1 MSTPAESASL
11 LLKLYELRR
20 DPVMRTARDWFV
32 RDFNPA
38 SYEELVA
45 VLGGEH
51 NPHFRMV
58 AGYWD
63 MACSFVVHDAI
74 DWQMFVDASPEA
86 IPAFAK
92 IEPYL
97 GELRSRVGPD
107 YFGRHW
113 EAVMTRIPG
122 GAALFREFRE
132 ALRAADR
139 PGSSGD

>member
-1 MSTPAESASL
+1 MSTAAESAQL

-20 DPVMRTARDWFV
+20 DPTMRTARDWFI
-32 RDFNPA
+32 REFNPA
-38 SYEELVA
+38 SYDDVA
-45 VLGGEH
+45 VALSGAH

-63 MACSFVVHDAI
+63 MACSLVVNGAI
-74 DWQMFVDASPEA
+74 DWQMFIDANPEA

-97 GELRSRVGPD
+97 DDLRTRAGPD

-113 EAVMTRIPG
+113 EAVMVRIPG
-122 GAALFREFRE
+122 GRELFQQFRE
-132 ALRAADR
+132 ALR
-139 PGSSGD
+139 